1 MGRVLR
7 DGSGALLLG
16 AAMAAL
22 FYGVVQLRGHDYISA
37 VLLLITGLSVLRA
50 GVDLLR
56 PSLGE

>member
-1 MGRVLR
+1 M
-7 DGSGALLLG
+7 LLG

-37 VLLLITGLSVLRA
+37 VLLMITGLSILRA